1 MPQVINTNITSLN
14 AQRNLNVSDK
24 AQSQAIQRL
33 SSGLR
38 INSAKDDAAGLAISD
53 RMTSQIRGLNQAMR
67 NANDGVSLG
76 QVAEGALGAVG
87 DALQRIRELSVQSAN
102 ATNSSSDRAAL
113 NAEVTQL
120 VGEITRI
127 GDTAS
132 FNGLKILDGTYL
144 NQQFQIGANAGQT
157 LGVSLVDSRA
167 VKLGATV
174 KASTEGVYTT
184 GLDLTTGITLNGTA
198 IATTGLTTMSELIN
212 KINESQ
218 GTTGV
223 TATRA
228 TSNSIDTGAFTAA
241 DATVTVNGTAISL
254 VAATQTTAAL
264 AATRINEFST
274 QTGVTATVAAGQI
287 VLSNGSGADITVLDD
302 TDGTNANVFGLAAI
316 TSTAPA
322 ATFTAGIELSTSLG
336 GTITAA
342 GTLGTTLKVAAATA
356 VDYKVSSTSV
366 TTIANANNAI
376 KAVDFALTQVS
387 KSRADLGA
395 VQRRFESIITDLSA
409 NAENLTASRS
419 RVMDTDFAAE
429 TANLTRAQILQQAG
443 IAMLAQANALP
454 QNVLALLRG

>member
-1 MPQVINTNITSLN
+1 MPQIINTNIASLN
-14 AQRNLNVSDK
+14 AQRNLNRSQEALGVSL
-24 AQSQAIQRL
+24 QRL

-38 INSAKDDAAGLAISD
+38 INSAKDDAAGLAISE
-53 RMTSQIRGLNQAMR
+53 RFTTQIRGINQAVR

-87 DALQRIRELSVQSAN
+87 DALQRIRELAVQSAN

-132 FNGLKILDGTYL
+132 FNGLKILDGTYT

-157 LGVSLVDSRA
+157 LSVSLVDSRA

-174 KASTEGVYTT
+174 KSSTEGVYST

-198 IATTGLTTMSELIN
+198 IDTAGLTTMSEVIN
-212 KINESQ
+212 KINENQ
-218 GTTGV
+218 GATGV

-228 TSNSIDTGAFTAA
+228 TANSIDTGAFTAA
-241 DATVTVNGTAISL
+241 DATITVNGTAISL
-254 VAATQTTAAL
+254 VAATHTTAAL

-274 QTGVTATVAAGQI
+274 QTGVTASVAGGQV
-287 VLSNGSGADITVLDD
+287 VLSNTSGADITVLDD
-302 TDGTNANVFGLAAI
+302 TDGTNADVFGLAAI
-316 TSTAPA
+316 TSTAPG
-322 ATFTAGIELSTSLG
+322 ATFTAGIELSTALG

-342 GTLGTTLKVAAATA
+342 GTLATTLKVASATA
-356 VDYKVSSTSV
+356 VDYKLSSTTVS
-366 TTIANANNAI
+366 TTAGANSAI
-376 KAVDFALTQVS
+376 KAVDFALNQVS

-395 VQRRFESIITDLSA
+395 IQRRFESIITDLAA

-419 RVMDTDFAAE
+419 RVRDADFAAE
-429 TANLTRAQILQQAG
+429 TAELTRTQILQQAG
-443 IAMLAQANALP
+443 VAILSQANSIP
-454 QNVLALLRG
+454 QNVLTLLR